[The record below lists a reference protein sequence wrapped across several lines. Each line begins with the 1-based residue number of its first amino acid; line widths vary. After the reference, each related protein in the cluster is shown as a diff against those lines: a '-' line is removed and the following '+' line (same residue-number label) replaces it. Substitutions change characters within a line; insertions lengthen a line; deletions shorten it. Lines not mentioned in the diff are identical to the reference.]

1 MLRVG
6 VTGGIGS
13 GKTALT
19 DWLTE
24 KGITVVDA
32 DLAARVVVAP
42 GQPALADIIA
52 AFGDEYLLPDG
63 QLNRAALRK
72 LVFEDADKRKA
83 LEAMTHSRIR
93 EELIRQLAAADSAY
107 VVLSSPLLL
116 ESGQSELIDVSVV
129 VDAPEA
135 TQIARTMERDGN
147 DQALVEGIMAAQL
160 DRETRKSRA
169 DIVIDNSASLTEL
182 HEQATI
188 LHQTRVSRIRIGVL
202 ASGNDQST
210 STSGFCQ
217 AKGWPSSPLAS
228 PRHCVTRRT
237 LRQTCLSP

>member
-1 MLRVG
+1 
-6 VTGGIGS
+6 
-13 GKTALT
+13 
-19 DWLTE
+19 
-24 KGITVVDA
+24 
-32 DLAARVVVAP
+32 
-42 GQPALADIIA
+42 
-52 AFGDEYLLPDG
+52 PDG

-135 TQIARTMERDGN
+135 TQIARTMDRDGN

-188 LHQTRVSRIRIGVL
+188 LHQTLL
-202 ASGNDQST
+202 ARAT
-210 STSGFCQ
+210 ST
-217 AKGWPSSPLAS
+217 
-228 PRHCVTRRT
+228 
-237 LRQTCLSP
+237 

>member
-72 LVFEDADKRKA
+72 LVFENADKRKA

-188 LHQTRVSRIRIGVL
+188 LHQTLL
-202 ASGNDQST
+202 ARATNT
-210 STSGFCQ
+210 
-217 AKGWPSSPLAS
+217 
-228 PRHCVTRRT
+228 
-237 LRQTCLSP
+237 